1 MYTALTLRS
10 ACSYSS
16 YRLPMSGVEGLSP
29 RVLLGD
35 LKGAILS
42 RERMAPFP
50 ASPARRKEKYRP
62 RGIKFPLMSIIRK
75 IMWRRA
81 VMELFS
87 ANYEENTRA
96 LDDLLGVGRCFDMIS
111 RDLYVGGRRARMWVV
126 DGYGDD
132 AVIERML
139 SFWLPLRDVSNAQ
152 TMQQFIDRYITFN
165 EVNAEQNVKNT
176 VTSVFLG
183 KMALLVEGYDECA
196 LIDAKQYPARG
207 VEEPSSGKVLRGAHD
222 GFIETLVA
230 NAALL
235 RRRIRDPQL
244 TLEGHKVSD
253 CSRADVVLC
262 YLENKVDRKLLD
274 EVRQK
279 LAKIDVRSVSMSQES
294 IAEAMMGKKQWWTP
308 FPKVRYTERPDAATA
323 CVMEGDIVVLVDN
336 SPAAMILP
344 THFFDFVQEANDFYF
359 PPLIGTYLRILRIV
373 VFLLTMFITPV
384 WFLLVKDPART
395 QAGLEFLA
403 IDSDYSVPLLV
414 QLLLAEFIVDLL
426 KLASLNTPD
435 VFSNSFSMLGALVL
449 GDFAVQAHWLVP
461 EVLAY
466 MAFVAIANFAQPSY
480 ELGYAF
486 KLLRLMLLLFVG
498 ALDWIGLVLGCI
510 VIVVLLATTKP
521 IVGKGYL
528 YPLCP
533 LDKKALLALLVRKP
547 ISRDNT

>member
-1 MYTALTLRS
+1 
-10 ACSYSS
+10 
-16 YRLPMSGVEGLSP
+16 
-29 RVLLGD
+29 
-35 LKGAILS
+35 
-42 RERMAPFP
+42 
-50 ASPARRKEKYRP
+50 
-62 RGIKFPLMSIIRK
+62 
-75 IMWRRA
+75 
-81 VMELFS
+81 MELFS

-139 SFWLPLRDVSNAQ
+139 SFWLPLRDVSDAQ

-384 WFLLVKDPART
+384 WFLLVKDPLRT

-414 QLLLAEFIVDLL
+414 QLLLGFLHLDVRQVPVFFPVPRDVTDAALSDVDSRQAAIRQLCVL
-426 KLASLNTPD
+426 QLALPLCQHI
-435 VFSNSFSMLGALVL
+435 FALVD
-449 GDFAVQAHWLVP
+449 G
-461 EVLAY
+461 
-466 MAFVAIANFAQPSY
+466 
-480 ELGYAF
+480 
-486 KLLRLMLLLFVG
+486 KLCRH
-498 ALDWIGLVLGCI
+498 ADR
-510 VIVVLLATTKP
+510 A
-521 IVGKGYL
+521 
-528 YPLCP
+528 
-533 LDKKALLALLVRKP
+533 ALLAFAVIFLQHHLFEFHVDKAFFLICLLA
-547 ISRDNT
+547 

>member
-1 MYTALTLRS
+1 MD
-10 ACSYSS
+10 
-16 YRLPMSGVEGLSP
+16 RLSE
-29 RVLLGD
+29 
-35 LKGAILS
+35 
-42 RERMAPFP
+42 
-50 ASPARRKEKYRP
+50 YH
-62 RGIKFPLMSIIRK
+62 
-75 IMWRRA
+75 
-81 VMELFS
+81 
-87 ANYEENTRA
+87 EENVRA
-96 LDDLLGVGRCFDMIS
+96 LDELLGVGRCFDMIS
-111 RDLYVGGRRARMWVV
+111 RNLCVGGKRARLWVV

-139 SFWLPLRDVSNAQ
+139 SFWLALETVDDAP
-152 TMQQFIDRYITFN
+152 TMQAFIERYVTFG
-165 EVNAEQNVKNT
+165 EVNTERDLKTA
-176 VTSVFLG
+176 VTNVFLG
-183 KMALLVEGYDECA
+183 KMLLLIEGYDACA
-196 LIDAKQYPARG
+196 LIDAKQFPARG
-207 VEEPSSGKVLRGAHD
+207 VEEPSAGKVLRGAHD
-222 GFIETLVA
+222 GFIETLVV

-253 CSRADVVLC
+253 RSRADVVLC
-262 YLENKVDRKLLD
+262 YLENKVDRRLLD
-274 EVRQK
+274 ELRQK
-279 LAKIDVRSVSMSQES
+279 LGQIDVCSISMSQES
-294 IAEAMMGKKQWWTP
+294 IAEALMGKGQWWNP

-323 CVMEGDIVVLVDN
+323 CVMEGDILVLVDN

-359 PPLIGTYLRILRIV
+359 PPLVGTYLRVLRVV

-384 WFLLVKDPART
+384 WYLLVKDPSRT
-395 QAGLEFLA
+395 QAGLQFLA
-403 IDSDYSVPLLV
+403 IDSDYSVPILA

-466 MAFVAIANFAQPSY
+466 MAFVAISNFAQPSY

-498 ALDWIGLVLGCI
+498 ALDWVGLALGCI
-510 VIVVLLATTKP
+510 VIVAILASTKP

-533 LDKKALLALLVRKP
+533 FDKKALRALLIRKP
-547 ISRDNT
+547 ISRENT

>member
-1 MYTALTLRS
+1 MD
-10 ACSYSS
+10 
-16 YRLPMSGVEGLSP
+16 RLSEHH
-29 RVLLGD
+29 
-35 LKGAILS
+35 
-42 RERMAPFP
+42 
-50 ASPARRKEKYRP
+50 
-62 RGIKFPLMSIIRK
+62 
-75 IMWRRA
+75 
-81 VMELFS
+81 
-87 ANYEENTRA
+87 EENVRA
-96 LDDLLGVGRCFDMIS
+96 LDELLGVGRCFDMIS
-111 RDLYVGGRRARMWVV
+111 RDLCVGGKRARLWVV

-139 SFWLPLRDVSNAQ
+139 SFWLALETVDDAP
-152 TMQQFIDRYITFN
+152 TMQAFIERYVTFG
-165 EVNAEQNVKNT
+165 EVNTERDLKTA
-176 VTSVFLG
+176 VTNVFLG
-183 KMALLVEGYDECA
+183 KMLLLIEGYDACA
-196 LIDAKQYPARG
+196 LIDAKQFPARG
-207 VEEPSSGKVLRGAHD
+207 VEEPSAGKVLRGAHD

-253 CSRADVVLC
+253 RSRADVVLC
-262 YLENKVDRKLLD
+262 YLENKVDRRLLD
-274 EVRQK
+274 ELRQK
-279 LAKIDVRSVSMSQES
+279 LGQIDVCSISMSQES
-294 IAEAMMGKKQWWTP
+294 IAEAMMGKGQWWNP

-323 CVMEGDIVVLVDN
+323 CVMEGDILVLVDN

-359 PPLIGTYLRILRIV
+359 PPLVGTYLRVLRVV

-384 WFLLVKDPART
+384 WYLLVKDPSRT
-395 QAGLEFLA
+395 QAGLQFLA
-403 IDSDYSVPLLV
+403 IDSDYSVPILA

-466 MAFVAIANFAQPSY
+466 MAFVAISNFAQPSY

-498 ALDWIGLVLGCI
+498 ALDWVGLALGCI
-510 VIVVLLATTKP
+510 VIAAILASTKP

-533 LDKKALLALLVRKP
+533 FDRKALRALIIRKP
-547 ISRDNT
+547 ISRENT

>member
-1 MYTALTLRS
+1 M
-10 ACSYSS
+10 
-16 YRLPMSGVEGLSP
+16 E
-29 RVLLGD
+29 RV
-35 LKGAILS
+35 
-42 RERMAPFP
+42 
-50 ASPARRKEKYRP
+50 
-62 RGIKFPLMSIIRK
+62 
-75 IMWRRA
+75 
-81 VMELFS
+81 S
-87 ANYEENTRA
+87 ANYEENVRA
-96 LDDLLGVGRCFDMIS
+96 LDGLLGVGRCFDMIA
-111 RDLYVGGRRARMWVV
+111 RDLMIGGKRARLWVV

-139 SFWLPLRDVSNAQ
+139 SFWLALESVENAR
-152 TMQQFIDRYITFN
+152 TMQRFIDRYVTFS
-165 EVNAEQNVKNT
+165 EVNAETDLKNA

-183 KMALLVEGYDECA
+183 KTLLLIEGYDACA
-196 LIDAKQYPARG
+196 LIDAKQFPARG
-207 VEEPSSGKVLRGAHD
+207 VEEPASGKVLRGAHD

-244 TLEGHKVSD
+244 TLEGHKVTD
-253 CSRADVVLC
+253 RSRADVVLC

-274 EVRQK
+274 EVRRK
-279 LAKIDVRSVSMSQES
+279 LAGIGVHSISMSQES
-294 IAEAMMGKKQWWTP
+294 IAEAMMGKGQWWNP

-323 CVMEGDIVVLVDN
+323 CVMEGDILVLVDN

-344 THFFDFVQEANDFYF
+344 THFFDFVQESNDFYF
-359 PPLIGTYLRILRIV
+359 PPLVGTYLRILRVV

-384 WFLLVKDPART
+384 WYLLVKDPSRT

-403 IDSDYSVPLLV
+403 IDSDYSVPILV

-498 ALDWIGLVLGCI
+498 ALDWIGLALGCA
-510 VIVVLLATTKP
+510 VIAVILAATKP
-521 IVGKGYL
+521 VVGKGYL

-533 LDKKALLALLVRKP
+533 FDKKALLALLVRKP

>member
-1 MYTALTLRS
+1 MDCLTA
-10 ACSYSS
+10 
-16 YRLPMSGVEGLSP
+16 
-29 RVLLGD
+29 D
-35 LKGAILS
+35 
-42 RERMAPFP
+42 F
-50 ASPARRKEKYRP
+50 
-62 RGIKFPLMSIIRK
+62 
-75 IMWRRA
+75 
-81 VMELFS
+81 
-87 ANYEENTRA
+87 EENVRT
-96 LDDLLGVGRCFDMIS
+96 LDALLGVGRCFDMIS
-111 RDLYVGGRRARMWVV
+111 RDLYVGGKRARLWVV

-139 SFWLPLRDVSNAQ
+139 SFWLPLRNIDGAQ
-152 TMQQFIDRYITFN
+152 TMQQFIDRYITFS
-165 EVNAEQNVKNT
+165 EVNAEQSVET
-176 VTSVFLG
+176 AVTSVFLG
-183 KMALLVEGYDECA
+183 KLLLLIDGFDACA
-196 LIDAKQYPARG
+196 LIDAKQFPARS
-207 VEEPSSGKVLRGAHD
+207 VEEPSAGKVLRGAHD

-294 IAEAMMGKKQWWTP
+294 IAEAMMEKKQWWTP

-323 CVMEGDIVVLVDN
+323 CVMEGNIVVLVDN

-344 THFFDFVQEANDFYF
+344 THFFDFVQEANDYYF
-359 PPLIGTYLRILRIV
+359 PPLIGTYLRVLRIV

-384 WFLLVKDPART
+384 WYLLVKDPART

-403 IDSDYSVPLLV
+403 IESDYSVPLLV

-426 KLASLNTPD
+426 KLASLNTPA

-466 MAFVAIANFAQPSY
+466 MAFVAISNFAQPSY

-486 KLLRLMLLLFVG
+486 KLLRIVLLLFVG
-498 ALDWIGLVLGCI
+498 ALDWVGLALGCI
-510 VIVVLLATTKP
+510 GIIVLLASTKP
-521 IVGKGYL
+521 IVGEGYL

-533 LDKKALLALLVRKP
+533 LNKKALFALFVRRP

>member
-1 MYTALTLRS
+1 MD
-10 ACSYSS
+10 
-16 YRLPMSGVEGLSP
+16 RLSEHH
-29 RVLLGD
+29 
-35 LKGAILS
+35 
-42 RERMAPFP
+42 
-50 ASPARRKEKYRP
+50 
-62 RGIKFPLMSIIRK
+62 
-75 IMWRRA
+75 
-81 VMELFS
+81 
-87 ANYEENTRA
+87 EENVRA
-96 LDDLLGVGRCFDMIS
+96 LDELLGVGRCFDMIS
-111 RDLYVGGRRARMWVV
+111 RDLCVGGKRARLWVV

-139 SFWLPLRDVSNAQ
+139 SFWLALETVDDAP
-152 TMQQFIDRYITFN
+152 TMQAFIERYVTFG
-165 EVNAEQNVKNT
+165 EVNTERDLKTA
-176 VTSVFLG
+176 VTNVFLG
-183 KMALLVEGYDECA
+183 KMLLLVEGYDACA
-196 LIDAKQYPARG
+196 LIDAKQFPARG
-207 VEEPSSGKVLRGAHD
+207 VEEPSAGKVLRGAHD
-222 GFIETLVA
+222 GFIETLVV

-253 CSRADVVLC
+253 RSRADVVLC
-262 YLENKVDRKLLD
+262 YLENKVDRRLLD
-274 EVRQK
+274 ELRQK
-279 LAKIDVRSVSMSQES
+279 LGQIDVCSISMSQES
-294 IAEAMMGKKQWWTP
+294 IAEALMGKGQWWNP

-323 CVMEGDIVVLVDN
+323 CVMEGDILVLVDN

-359 PPLIGTYLRILRIV
+359 PPLVGTYLRVLRVV

-384 WFLLVKDPART
+384 WYLLVKDPSRT
-395 QAGLEFLA
+395 QAGLQFLA
-403 IDSDYSVPLLV
+403 IDSDYSVPILA

-466 MAFVAIANFAQPSY
+466 MAFVAISNFAQPSY

-498 ALDWIGLVLGCI
+498 ALDWVGLALGCI
-510 VIVVLLATTKP
+510 VIAAILASTKP

-533 LDKKALLALLVRKP
+533 FDKKALRALLVRKP
-547 ISRDNT
+547 ISRENT

>member
-1 MYTALTLRS
+1 MDCLTA
-10 ACSYSS
+10 
-16 YRLPMSGVEGLSP
+16 
-29 RVLLGD
+29 D
-35 LKGAILS
+35 
-42 RERMAPFP
+42 F
-50 ASPARRKEKYRP
+50 
-62 RGIKFPLMSIIRK
+62 
-75 IMWRRA
+75 
-81 VMELFS
+81 
-87 ANYEENTRA
+87 EENVRT
-96 LDDLLGVGRCFDMIS
+96 LDALLGVGRCFDMIS
-111 RDLYVGGRRARMWVV
+111 RDLYVGGKRARLWVV

-139 SFWLPLRDVSNAQ
+139 SFWLPLRNIDGAQ
-152 TMQQFIDRYITFN
+152 TMQQFIDRYITFS
-165 EVNAEQNVKNT
+165 EVNAEQSVET
-176 VTSVFLG
+176 AVTSVFLG
-183 KMALLVEGYDECA
+183 KLLLLIDGFDACA
-196 LIDAKQYPARG
+196 LIDAKQFPARS
-207 VEEPSSGKVLRGAHD
+207 VEEPSAGKVLRGAHD

-279 LAKIDVRSVSMSQES
+279 LKRIDVRSVSMSQES
-294 IAEAMMGKKQWWTP
+294 IAEAMMEKKQWWTP

-323 CVMEGDIVVLVDN
+323 CVMEGNIVVLVDN

-403 IDSDYSVPLLV
+403 IESDYSVPLLV

-426 KLASLNTPD
+426 KLASLNTPA
-435 VFSNSFSMLGALVL
+435 VFTNSFSMLGALVL

-466 MAFVAIANFAQPSY
+466 MAFVAISNFAQPSY

-486 KLLRLMLLLFVG
+486 KLLRIVLLLFVG
-498 ALDWIGLVLGCI
+498 ALDWVGLALGCI
-510 VIVVLLATTKP
+510 GIITLLALTKP
-521 IVGKGYL
+521 IVGEGYL

-533 LDKKALLALLVRKP
+533 LNKKALFALFVRRP

>member
-1 MYTALTLRS
+1 MDCLTA
-10 ACSYSS
+10 
-16 YRLPMSGVEGLSP
+16 
-29 RVLLGD
+29 D
-35 LKGAILS
+35 
-42 RERMAPFP
+42 F
-50 ASPARRKEKYRP
+50 
-62 RGIKFPLMSIIRK
+62 
-75 IMWRRA
+75 
-81 VMELFS
+81 
-87 ANYEENTRA
+87 EENVRT
-96 LDDLLGVGRCFDMIS
+96 LDALLGVGRCFDMIS
-111 RDLYVGGRRARMWVV
+111 RDLYVGGKRARLWVV

-139 SFWLPLRDVSNAQ
+139 SFWLPLQNIDGAQ
-152 TMQQFIDRYITFN
+152 TMQQFIDRYITFS
-165 EVNAEQNVKNT
+165 EVNAEQSVET
-176 VTSVFLG
+176 AVTSVFLG
-183 KMALLVEGYDECA
+183 KLLLLIDGFDACA
-196 LIDAKQYPARG
+196 LIDAKQFPARS
-207 VEEPSSGKVLRGAHD
+207 VEEPSAGKVLRGAHD

-253 CSRADVVLC
+253 RSHADVVLC

-294 IAEAMMGKKQWWTP
+294 IAEAMMEKKQWWTP

-323 CVMEGDIVVLVDN
+323 CVMEGNIVVLVDN

-344 THFFDFVQEANDFYF
+344 THFFDFVQEANDYYF
-359 PPLIGTYLRILRIV
+359 PPLIGTYLRVLRIV

-384 WFLLVKDPART
+384 WYLLVKDPART

-403 IDSDYSVPLLV
+403 IESDYSVPLLV

-426 KLASLNTPD
+426 KLASLNTPA

-466 MAFVAIANFAQPSY
+466 MAFVAISNFAQPSY

-486 KLLRLMLLLFVG
+486 KLLRIVLLLFVG
-498 ALDWIGLVLGCI
+498 ALDWVGLALGCVMI
-510 VIVVLLATTKP
+510 VALLAATKP
-521 IVGKGYL
+521 IVGEGYL

-533 LDKKALLALLVRKP
+533 LNKKALFALFVRRP

>member
-1 MYTALTLRS
+1 ME
-10 ACSYSS
+10 
-16 YRLPMSGVEGLSP
+16 RL
-29 RVLLGD
+29 
-35 LKGAILS
+35 
-42 RERMAPFP
+42 
-50 ASPARRKEKYRP
+50 
-62 RGIKFPLMSIIRK
+62 
-75 IMWRRA
+75 
-81 VMELFS
+81 S
-87 ANYEENTRA
+87 ANYEENVRA
-96 LDDLLGVGRCFDMIS
+96 LDDLLGVGRCFDMIA
-111 RDLYVGGRRARMWVV
+111 RDLCVGGKRARLWVV

-139 SFWLPLRDVSNAQ
+139 SFWLALETVDDAP
-152 TMQQFIDRYITFN
+152 TMQAFIERYVTFG
-165 EVNAEQNVKNT
+165 EVNTERDLKTA
-176 VTSVFLG
+176 VTNVFLG
-183 KMALLVEGYDECA
+183 KMLLLIEGYDACA
-196 LIDAKQYPARG
+196 LIDAKQFPARG

-222 GFIETLVA
+222 GFIETLVV

-253 CSRADVVLC
+253 RSRADVVLC
-262 YLENKVDRKLLD
+262 YLENKVDRRLLG
-274 EVRQK
+274 ELRQK
-279 LAKIDVRSVSMSQES
+279 LSKIDVCSISMSQES
-294 IAEAMMGKKQWWTP
+294 IAEAMMGKGQWWNP

-323 CVMEGDIVVLVDN
+323 CVMEGDIIVLVDN

-359 PPLIGTYLRILRIV
+359 PPLVGTYLRVLRVV

-384 WFLLVKDPART
+384 WYLLVKDPSRT
-395 QAGLEFLA
+395 QAGLQFLA
-403 IDSDYSVPLLV
+403 IDSDYSVPILA

-466 MAFVAIANFAQPSY
+466 MAFVAISNFAQPSY

-498 ALDWIGLVLGCI
+498 ALDWVGLALGCI
-510 VIVVLLATTKP
+510 VIAAILASTKP

-533 LDKKALLALLVRKP
+533 FDKKALRALIIRKP
-547 ISRDNT
+547 ISRENT

>member
-1 MYTALTLRS
+1 MDCL
-10 ACSYSS
+10 
-16 YRLPMSGVEGLSP
+16 
-29 RVLLGD
+29 
-35 LKGAILS
+35 
-42 RERMAPFP
+42 MADF
-50 ASPARRKEKYRP
+50 
-62 RGIKFPLMSIIRK
+62 
-75 IMWRRA
+75 
-81 VMELFS
+81 
-87 ANYEENTRA
+87 EENVRT
-96 LDDLLGVGRCFDMIS
+96 LDALLGVGRCFDMIS
-111 RDLYVGGRRARMWVV
+111 RDLYVGGKRARLWVV

-139 SFWLPLRDVSNAQ
+139 SFWLPLRNIDGAQ
-152 TMQQFIDRYITFN
+152 TMQQFIDRYITFS
-165 EVNAEQNVKNT
+165 EVNAEQSVET
-176 VTSVFLG
+176 AVTSVFLG
-183 KMALLVEGYDECA
+183 KLLLLIDGFDACA
-196 LIDAKQYPARG
+196 LIDAKQFPARS
-207 VEEPSSGKVLRGAHD
+207 VEEPSAGKVLRGAHD

-294 IAEAMMGKKQWWTP
+294 IAEAMMEKKQWWTP

-323 CVMEGDIVVLVDN
+323 CVMEGNIVVLVDN

-344 THFFDFVQEANDFYF
+344 THFFDFVQEANDYYF
-359 PPLIGTYLRILRIV
+359 PPLIGTYLRVLRIV

-384 WFLLVKDPART
+384 WYLLVKDPART

-403 IDSDYSVPLLV
+403 IESDYSVPLLV

-426 KLASLNTPD
+426 KLASLNTPA

-466 MAFVAIANFAQPSY
+466 MAFVAISNFAQPSY

-486 KLLRLMLLLFVG
+486 KLLRIVLLLFVG
-498 ALDWIGLVLGCI
+498 ALDWVGLALGCI
-510 VIVVLLATTKP
+510 GIIALLALTKP
-521 IVGKGYL
+521 IVGEGYL

-533 LDKKALLALLVRKP
+533 LNKKALFALFVRRP

>member
-1 MYTALTLRS
+1 MDCLTA
-10 ACSYSS
+10 
-16 YRLPMSGVEGLSP
+16 
-29 RVLLGD
+29 D
-35 LKGAILS
+35 
-42 RERMAPFP
+42 F
-50 ASPARRKEKYRP
+50 
-62 RGIKFPLMSIIRK
+62 
-75 IMWRRA
+75 
-81 VMELFS
+81 
-87 ANYEENTRA
+87 EENVRT
-96 LDDLLGVGRCFDMIS
+96 LDALLGVGRCFDMIS
-111 RDLYVGGRRARMWVV
+111 RDLYVGGKRARLWVV

-139 SFWLPLRDVSNAQ
+139 SFWLPLRNIDGAQ
-152 TMQQFIDRYITFN
+152 TMQQFIDRYITFS
-165 EVNAEQNVKNT
+165 EVNAEQSVET
-176 VTSVFLG
+176 AVTSVFLG
-183 KMALLVEGYDECA
+183 KLLLLIDGFDACA
-196 LIDAKQYPARG
+196 LIDAKQFPARS
-207 VEEPSSGKVLRGAHD
+207 VEEPSAGKVLRGAHD

-294 IAEAMMGKKQWWTP
+294 IAEAMMEKKQWWTP

-323 CVMEGDIVVLVDN
+323 CVMEGNIVVLVDN

-344 THFFDFVQEANDFYF
+344 THFFDFVQEANDYYF
-359 PPLIGTYLRILRIV
+359 PPLIGTYLRVLRMV
-373 VFLLTMFITPV
+373 VLLLTMFITPV
-384 WFLLVKDPART
+384 WYLLVKDPART

-403 IDSDYSVPLLV
+403 IESDYSVPLLV

-426 KLASLNTPD
+426 KLASLNTPA

-466 MAFVAIANFAQPSY
+466 MAFVAISNFAQPSY

-486 KLLRLMLLLFVG
+486 KLLRIVLLLFVG
-498 ALDWIGLVLGCI
+498 ALDWVGLALGCI
-510 VIVVLLATTKP
+510 GIIALLALTKP
-521 IVGKGYL
+521 IVGEGYL

-533 LDKKALLALLVRKP
+533 LNKKALFALFVRRP

>member
-1 MYTALTLRS
+1 MD
-10 ACSYSS
+10 
-16 YRLPMSGVEGLSP
+16 RLSEHH
-29 RVLLGD
+29 
-35 LKGAILS
+35 
-42 RERMAPFP
+42 
-50 ASPARRKEKYRP
+50 
-62 RGIKFPLMSIIRK
+62 
-75 IMWRRA
+75 
-81 VMELFS
+81 
-87 ANYEENTRA
+87 EENVRA
-96 LDDLLGVGRCFDMIS
+96 LDELLGVGRCFDMIS
-111 RDLYVGGRRARMWVV
+111 RDLCVGGKRARLWVV

-139 SFWLPLRDVSNAQ
+139 SFWLALETVDDAP
-152 TMQQFIDRYITFN
+152 TMQAFIERYVTFG
-165 EVNAEQNVKNT
+165 EVNTERHLKTA
-176 VTSVFLG
+176 VTNVFLG
-183 KMALLVEGYDECA
+183 KMLLLIEGYDACA
-196 LIDAKQYPARG
+196 LIDAKQFPARG

-222 GFIETLVA
+222 GFIETLVV

-253 CSRADVVLC
+253 RSRADVVLC
-262 YLENKVDRKLLD
+262 YLENKVDRRLLD
-274 EVRQK
+274 ELRQK
-279 LAKIDVRSVSMSQES
+279 LGQIDVCSISMSQES
-294 IAEAMMGKKQWWTP
+294 IAEAMMGKGQWWNP

-323 CVMEGDIVVLVDN
+323 CVMEGDILVLVDN

-359 PPLIGTYLRILRIV
+359 PPLVGTYLRVLRVV

-384 WFLLVKDPART
+384 WYLLVKDPSRT
-395 QAGLEFLA
+395 QAGLQFLA
-403 IDSDYSVPLLV
+403 IDSEYSVPILA

-466 MAFVAIANFAQPSY
+466 MAFVAISNFAQPSY

-498 ALDWIGLVLGCI
+498 ALDWVGLALGCI
-510 VIVVLLATTKP
+510 VIAAILASTKP

-533 LDKKALLALLVRKP
+533 FDRKALRALIIRKP
-547 ISRDNT
+547 ISRENT

>member
-1 MYTALTLRS
+1 
-10 ACSYSS
+10 
-16 YRLPMSGVEGLSP
+16 
-29 RVLLGD
+29 
-35 LKGAILS
+35 
-42 RERMAPFP
+42 
-50 ASPARRKEKYRP
+50 
-62 RGIKFPLMSIIRK
+62 
-75 IMWRRA
+75 
-81 VMELFS
+81 MELFS

-139 SFWLPLRDVSNAQ
+139 SFWLPLRDVSDAQ

-183 KMALLVEGYDECA
+183 KMALLVEGYD
-196 LIDAKQYPARG
+196 
-207 VEEPSSGKVLRGAHD
+207 
-222 GFIETLVA
+222 ETLVA

-294 IAEAMMGKKQWWTP
+294 IVEAMMGKQQWWTP

-384 WFLLVKDPART
+384 WFLLVKDPSRT

-533 LDKKALLALLVRKP
+533 LDKKALFALLVRKP

>member
-1 MYTALTLRS
+1 ME
-10 ACSYSS
+10 
-16 YRLPMSGVEGLSP
+16 RL
-29 RVLLGD
+29 
-35 LKGAILS
+35 
-42 RERMAPFP
+42 
-50 ASPARRKEKYRP
+50 
-62 RGIKFPLMSIIRK
+62 
-75 IMWRRA
+75 
-81 VMELFS
+81 S
-87 ANYEENTRA
+87 ANYEENVRA
-96 LDDLLGVGRCFDMIS
+96 LDGLLGVGRCFDMIA
-111 RDLYVGGRRARMWVV
+111 RDLMIGGKRARLWVV

-139 SFWLPLRDVSNAQ
+139 SFWLALESVEDAR
-152 TMQQFIDRYITFN
+152 TMQQFIDHYVTFS
-165 EVNAEQNVKNT
+165 EVNAETDLKSA

-183 KMALLVEGYDECA
+183 KTLLLIDGYDACA
-196 LIDAKQYPARG
+196 LIDAKQFPARG
-207 VEEPSSGKVLRGAHD
+207 VEEPASGKVLRGAHD

-244 TLEGHKVSD
+244 TLEGHKVTD
-253 CSRADVVLC
+253 RSRADVVLC
-262 YLENKVDRKLLD
+262 YLENRVDRKLLG
-274 EVRQK
+274 EVRRK
-279 LAKIDVRSVSMSQES
+279 LAGIDVHSISMSQES
-294 IAEAMMGKKQWWTP
+294 IAEAMMGKSQWWNP

-323 CVMEGDIVVLVDN
+323 CVMEGNILVLVDN

-344 THFFDFVQEANDFYF
+344 THFFDFVQESNDFYF
-359 PPLIGTYLRILRIV
+359 PPLVGTYLRILRV
-373 VFLLTMFITPV
+373 MVFLLTMFITPV
-384 WFLLVKDPART
+384 WYLLVKDPSRT

-403 IDSDYSVPLLV
+403 IDSDYSVPILV

-498 ALDWIGLVLGCI
+498 ALDWIGLVLGCA
-510 VIVVLLATTKP
+510 VIVVLLAVTKP
-521 IVGKGYL
+521 VVGKGYL

-533 LDKKALLALLVRKP
+533 FNKKALLALLIRKP

>member
-1 MYTALTLRS
+1 
-10 ACSYSS
+10 
-16 YRLPMSGVEGLSP
+16 MSGVEGNSP

-50 ASPARRKEKYRP
+50 AFPARRKEKYSP
-62 RGIKFPLMSIIRK
+62 RGIKFSLMSIIRK

-111 RDLYVGGRRARMWVV
+111 RDLYVGGRRARLWVV

-139 SFWLPLRDVSNAQ
+139 SFWLPLKDVGDAQ

-183 KMALLVEGYDECA
+183 KMVLLVEGYDECA

-533 LDKKALLALLVRKP
+533 LDKKALFALLVRKP

>member
-1 MYTALTLRS
+1 MD
-10 ACSYSS
+10 
-16 YRLPMSGVEGLSP
+16 RLSEHH
-29 RVLLGD
+29 
-35 LKGAILS
+35 
-42 RERMAPFP
+42 
-50 ASPARRKEKYRP
+50 
-62 RGIKFPLMSIIRK
+62 
-75 IMWRRA
+75 
-81 VMELFS
+81 
-87 ANYEENTRA
+87 EENVRA
-96 LDDLLGVGRCFDMIS
+96 LDELLGVGRCFDMIS
-111 RDLYVGGRRARMWVV
+111 RDLCVGGKRARLWVV

-139 SFWLPLRDVSNAQ
+139 SFWLALETVDDAP
-152 TMQQFIDRYITFN
+152 TMQAFIERYVTFG
-165 EVNAEQNVKNT
+165 EVNAERDLENA

-183 KMALLVEGYDECA
+183 KTLLLIEGYDACA
-196 LIDAKQYPARG
+196 LIDAKQFPARG
-207 VEEPSSGKVLRGAHD
+207 VEEPSAGKVLRGAHD

-253 CSRADVVLC
+253 RSRADVVLC
-262 YLENKVDRKLLD
+262 YLENKVDRRLLD
-274 EVRQK
+274 ELRQK
-279 LAKIDVRSVSMSQES
+279 LKRIDVRSVSMSQES
-294 IAEAMMGKKQWWTP
+294 IAEAMMGKGQWWNP

-323 CVMEGDIVVLVDN
+323 CVMEGDILVLVDN

-359 PPLIGTYLRILRIV
+359 PPLVGTYLRVLRVV

-384 WFLLVKDPART
+384 WYLLVKDPSRT
-395 QAGLEFLA
+395 QAGLQFLA
-403 IDSDYSVPLLV
+403 IDSDYSVPILA

-466 MAFVAIANFAQPSY
+466 MAFVAISNFAQPSY

-498 ALDWIGLVLGCI
+498 ALDWVGLALGCI
-510 VIVVLLATTKP
+510 VIAAILASTKP

-533 LDKKALLALLVRKP
+533 FDRKALRALIIRKP
-547 ISRDNT
+547 ISRENT

>member
-1 MYTALTLRS
+1 MD
-10 ACSYSS
+10 
-16 YRLPMSGVEGLSP
+16 RLSEHH
-29 RVLLGD
+29 
-35 LKGAILS
+35 
-42 RERMAPFP
+42 
-50 ASPARRKEKYRP
+50 
-62 RGIKFPLMSIIRK
+62 
-75 IMWRRA
+75 
-81 VMELFS
+81 
-87 ANYEENTRA
+87 EENVRA
-96 LDDLLGVGRCFDMIS
+96 LDELLGVGRCFDMIS
-111 RDLYVGGRRARMWVV
+111 RDLCVGGKRARLWVV

-139 SFWLPLRDVSNAQ
+139 SFWLALETVDDAP
-152 TMQQFIDRYITFN
+152 TMQAFIERYVTFG
-165 EVNAEQNVKNT
+165 EVNTERDLKAA
-176 VTSVFLG
+176 VTNVFLG
-183 KMALLVEGYDECA
+183 KMLLLIEGYDACA
-196 LIDAKQYPARG
+196 LIDAKQFPARG

-222 GFIETLVA
+222 GFIETLVV

-253 CSRADVVLC
+253 RSRADVVLC
-262 YLENKVDRKLLD
+262 YLENKVDRRLLD
-274 EVRQK
+274 ELRQK
-279 LAKIDVRSVSMSQES
+279 LGQIDVCSISMSQES
-294 IAEAMMGKKQWWTP
+294 IAEAMMGKGQWWNP

-323 CVMEGDIVVLVDN
+323 CVMEGDILVLVDN

-359 PPLIGTYLRILRIV
+359 PPLVGTYLRVLRVV

-384 WFLLVKDPART
+384 WYLLVKDPSRT
-395 QAGLEFLA
+395 QAGLQFLA
-403 IDSDYSVPLLV
+403 IDSEYSVPILA

-466 MAFVAIANFAQPSY
+466 MAFVAISNFAQPSY

-498 ALDWIGLVLGCI
+498 ALDWVGLALGCI
-510 VIVVLLATTKP
+510 VIAAILASTKP

-533 LDKKALLALLVRKP
+533 FDKKALRALLIRKP
-547 ISRDNT
+547 ISRENT